1 LAFRGRW
8 VARIAVL
15 AAILLLIGISAP
27 VWLPWVGRALMDAS
41 APKKA
46 DVALVLAGDYDGRR
60 ILEAAQLV
68 REGYVPR
75 VLVSGPRSLYGFYEC
90 DLAIPFAVKR
100 GFPEEYFVR
109 APNEGRST
117 REESHA
123 MAAQLRAMGVKSL
136 ILVTSDY
143 HTRRSGRLMRSAAP
157 DLAISVVAAP
167 NADWELR
174 RWWQHRE
181 GQKAVF
187 MEWTKTITGYFGI

>member
-1 LAFRGRW
+1 VASRGRW
-8 VARIAVL
+8 FARLAIVAAVL
-15 AAILLLIGISAP
+15 LLVAASAP
-27 VWLPWVGRALMDAS
+27 VWLPLAGRALVDAS

-46 DVALVLAGDYDGRR
+46 DIAVVLAGDYDGRR

-68 REGYVPR
+68 REGYVPQ

-100 GFPEEYFVR
+100 GFPDEYFLR
-109 APNEGRST
+109 APNEARST
-117 REESHA
+117 REESQA
-123 MAAQLRAMGVKSL
+123 VAAALRSKGVKSL

-143 HTRRSGRLMRSAAP
+143 HTRRAARLFRKALPEIS
-157 DLAISVVAAP
+157 ISVVAAP
-167 NADWELR
+167 NTNWELR

-187 MEWTKTITGYFGI
+187 MEWTKTLTGYFGI